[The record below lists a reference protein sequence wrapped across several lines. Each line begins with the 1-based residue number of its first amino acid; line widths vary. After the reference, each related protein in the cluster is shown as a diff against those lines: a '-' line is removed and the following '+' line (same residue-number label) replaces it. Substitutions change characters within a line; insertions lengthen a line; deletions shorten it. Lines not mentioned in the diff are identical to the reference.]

1 MNSQKKERHRAD
13 WINKWIVEYR
23 TEQEPGWM
31 WVNKMN
37 IFRYKNLD
45 ECEWIKWIYSDM
57 RMGKRSTVWN
67 CGIET
72 ER

>member
-37 IFRYKNLD
+37 IFRYENGEEEHCMELWNRD
-45 ECEWIKWIYSDM
+45 
-57 RMGKRSTVWN
+57 GKVKK
-67 CGIET
+67 IVKYL
-72 ER
+72 